1 MNRQLIF
8 TRGWRCPDE
17 IRLAAYA
24 DGNLPA
30 DDQEKLSKHLADCEY
45 CLGQVAALVKLAD
58 MAPGAVS
65 EDLVAR
71 AVNVV
76 PRGAPAGKSQVWRW
90 AAAATATA
98 ALVLVI
104 SPMLREPVVTQPVP
118 EPKAEPRAIRQA
130 PSATSRPIIEFPAEA
145 QTVTMPDLEFRWS
158 GMDGALFYE
167 VSVVT
172 FEGDVVWQGQ
182 ADSTHARLP
191 ATVVLAPGRRYYVSV
206 SALLAQSKTVK
217 SSSVG
222 FDLAA
227 GR

>member
-1 MNRQLIF
+1 MDRRELH

-17 IRLAAYA
+17 TRLAAYA
-24 DGNLPA
+24 DGNLAA
-30 DDQEKLSKHLADCEY
+30 DEREKLSKHLSGCEY

-58 MAPGAVS
+58 AAPVALS

-71 AVNVV
+71 AVNLV
-76 PRGAPAGKSQVWRW
+76 PRDTPAGRSQGWRW
-90 AAAATATA
+90 AAAATAAA
-98 ALVLVI
+98 ALVLVFV
-104 SPMLREPVVTQPVP
+104 PMLREPPVTRPIT
-118 EPKAEPRAIRQA
+118 EPKVEPRAVRQA
-130 PSATSRPIIEFPAEA
+130 PSATSRPGIEYPAEG
-145 QTVTMPDLEFRWS
+145 QTVAALDLEFRWS

-172 FEGDVVWQGQ
+172 FEGDVVWRTQ

-191 ATVVLAPGRRYYVSV
+191 STVVLTPGRRYYVSV
-206 SALLAQSKTVK
+206 NALLAQGKTVK
-217 SSSVG
+217 SPPVG